1 MSSFRRSLIKAHR
14 ILLEPRFPIRMDPQE
29 DITGSREMGAGQPQA
44 IQETPQRPA
53 GGQAKLWH
61 AIQENVEEGEVDSN
75 WGDQQV
81 VTGKTAVELRLKG
94 AFP

>member
-1 MSSFRRSLIKAHR
+1 MVEAENAEKHVECDLTRT
-14 ILLEPRFPIRMDPQE
+14 EPWLN
-29 DITGSREMGAGQPQA
+29 GWG
-44 IQETPQRPA
+44 
-53 GGQAKLWH
+53 

-81 VTGKTAVELRLKG
+81 VTGKTTVELRLKG